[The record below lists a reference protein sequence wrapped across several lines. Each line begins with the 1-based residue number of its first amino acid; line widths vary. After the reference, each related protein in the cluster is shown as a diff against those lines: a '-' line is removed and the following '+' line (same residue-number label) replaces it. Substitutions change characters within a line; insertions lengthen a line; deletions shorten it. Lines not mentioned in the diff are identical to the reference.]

1 MRRFEGALAVCEH
14 TVVDDRSKAPFEMP
28 DDLEP
33 AEPIVPLDSSTV
45 IVVRDDHGPLEVF
58 MLERHIQSDFAGGAY
73 VFPGGKLDPA
83 DADPALAGI
92 VDGWEELAARMEENA
107 ELVRALAVCAIRETF
122 EEAGVLLARHD
133 DGTPVRLDD
142 PQWEDLR
149 VKLASRE
156 LTAADLAKETGIRY
170 AADLLRFWQRWVTPI
185 FAPKRYD
192 TRFFVA
198 VMPEG
203 QTPLHDD
210 VETTAS
216 TWVRPADAIARGRSG
231 ELVIIFPT
239 RMTLESLGGLETT
252 ASVFDASAARSTQPV
267 LPRFAVEDGEG
278 RVYLPGDPNP
288 HEP

>member
-1 MRRFEGALAVCEH
+1 
-14 TVVDDRSKAPFEMP
+14 VDDRSKAPFEMP

-33 AEPIVPLDSSTV
+33 AEPIVALDSSTV

-92 VDGWEELAARMEENA
+92 VDGWEALGARMGEDPD
-107 ELVRALAVCAIRETF
+107 LVRALAVCAIRETF
-122 EEAGVLLARHD
+122 EEAGVLLARHE
-133 DGTPVRLDD
+133 DGTPVQLDD
-142 PQWEDLR
+142 PRWEDLR
-149 VKLASRE
+149 RALAARE
-156 LTAADLAKETGIRY
+156 LTAGELAKETRIRY
-170 AADLLRFWQRWVTPI
+170 AADLLRFWQRWITPV

-198 VMPEG
+198 AMPDG

-231 ELVIIFPT
+231 QLVIIFPT
-239 RMTLESLGGLETT
+239 RKTLETLEGRETT
-252 ASVFDASAARSTQPV
+252 AAVFDAAASRSVQPV
-267 LPRFAVEDGEG
+267 LPRFVVEDGQG

>member
-1 MRRFEGALAVCEH
+1 
-14 TVVDDRSKAPFEMP
+14 VDDRSKVPFEMP

-33 AEPIVPLDSSTV
+33 AEPIVPRDSATV
-45 IVVRDDHGPLEVF
+45 IVLREAAAALEVF
-58 MLERHIQSDFAGGAY
+58 MLERHIKSDFAGGAY
-73 VFPGGKLDPA
+73 VFPGGTVDET
-83 DADPALAGI
+83 DRDPALAGL
-92 VDGWEELAARMEENA
+92 VDGWEPLAERTGEDPD
-107 ELVRALAVCAIRETF
+107 LTRALAVCAIRETF
-122 EEAGVLLARHD
+122 EEAGVLLARRE
-133 DGTPVRLDD
+133 DGQPVQLDD
-142 PQWEDLR
+142 PAWSATRTL
-149 VKLASRE
+149 LANRE
-156 LTAADLAKETGIRY
+156 IDATTLAKEAGIRY
-170 AADLLRFWQRWVTPI
+170 AADLLRFWQRWVTPV
-185 FAPKRYD
+185 FAPRRYD

-239 RMTLESLGGLETT
+239 RKTLESLDGLHSANAVFA
-252 ASVFDASAARSTQPV
+252 ASNARPTVPV
-267 LPRFAVEDGEG
+267 LPRFVLKDGEG

>member
-1 MRRFEGALAVCEH
+1 
-14 TVVDDRSKAPFEMP
+14 VDDRSKAPFEMP

-45 IVVRDDHGPLEVF
+45 IVVRDDRGPLEVF

-83 DADPALAGI
+83 DGDPGLAGI
-92 VDGWEELAARMEENA
+92 VDGWEALAARMSEDA
-107 ELVRALAVCAIRETF
+107 ELTRALAVCAIRETF
-122 EEAGVLLARHD
+122 EEAGVLLARHE
-133 DGTPVRLDD
+133 DGTPVRLED
-142 PQWEDLR
+142 PAWNER
-149 VKLASRE
+149 RISLANGDIDA
-156 LTAADLAKETGIRY
+156 TTLAKETGIRY
-170 AADLLRFWQRWVTPI
+170 AADLLRFWQRWITPV

-231 ELVIIFPT
+231 ELMIIFPT
-239 RMTLESLGGLETT
+239 RKTLESFDGLETT
-252 ASVFDASAARSTQPV
+252 ASVFDAAIGRSTDAV
-267 LPRFAVEDGEG
+267 LPRFVVEDGEG
-278 RVYLPGDPNP
+278 RVYLPGDPTP

>member
-1 MRRFEGALAVCEH
+1 VAVCEH

-45 IVVRDDHGPLEVF
+45 IVVRDDRGPLEVF

-83 DADPALAGI
+83 DGDPVLAGT
-92 VDGWEELAARMEENA
+92 VDGWEALASRMGEDPELT
-107 ELVRALAVCAIRETF
+107 RALAVCAIRETF
-122 EEAGVLLARHD
+122 EEAGVLLARHE
-133 DGTPVRLDD
+133 DGTPVRLED
-142 PQWEDLR
+142 PAWNER
-149 VKLASRE
+149 RTALANGE
-156 LTAADLAKETGIRY
+156 IDAATLAKEAGIRY
-170 AADLLRFWQRWVTPI
+170 AADLLRFWQRWITPV

-239 RMTLESLGGLETT
+239 RKTLESFDGLHTT
-252 ASVFDASAARSTQPV
+252 SSVFDAANGRSTEPV
-267 LPRFAVEDGEG
+267 LPRFVVEDGEG

>member
-1 MRRFEGALAVCEH
+1 
-14 TVVDDRSKAPFEMP
+14 MP

-73 VFPGGKLDPA
+73 VFPGGKLDSA

-92 VDGWEELAARMEENA
+92 VDGWESLAARMGEDPD
-107 ELVRALAVCAIRETF
+107 LVRALAVCAIRETF
-122 EEAGVLLARHD
+122 EEAGVLLARHE
-133 DGTPVRLDD
+133 DGQPVRLDD
-142 PQWEDLR
+142 PAWIDKR
-149 VKLASRE
+149 KAIANRE
-156 LTAADLAKETGIRY
+156 IDATALAKETGIRY
-170 AADLLRFWQRWVTPI
+170 AADLLRFWQRWITPV

-231 ELVIIFPT
+231 QLVIIFPT
-239 RMTLESLGGLETT
+239 RKTLETLDGLVTT
-252 ASVFDASAARSTQPV
+252 ASVFDAAVSRSVQPV
-267 LPRFAVEDGEG
+267 LPRFVVEDGQG
-278 RVYLPGDPNP
+278 RVYLPGDPHP

>member
-1 MRRFEGALAVCEH
+1 
-14 TVVDDRSKAPFEMP
+14 VDDRSKAPFEMP

-33 AEPIVPLDSSTV
+33 AQPIVPLDSSTV

-73 VFPGGKLDPA
+73 VFPGGKLDA
-83 DADPALAGI
+83 SDADPALAGV
-92 VDGWEELAARMEENA
+92 VDGWEALAARMDEDPDLA
-107 ELVRALAVCAIRETF
+107 RALAVCAIRETF
-122 EEAGVLLARHD
+122 EEAGVLLARHG
-133 DGTPVRLDD
+133 DGRPVRLDD
-142 PQWEDLR
+142 PAWIEKR
-149 VKLASRE
+149 KAIANRE
-156 LTAADLAKETGIRY
+156 IDATMLAKETGIRY
-170 AADLLRFWQRWVTPI
+170 AADLLRFWQRWITPV

-231 ELVIIFPT
+231 QLVIIFPT
-239 RMTLESLGGLETT
+239 RKTLETLDGLETT
-252 ASVFDASAARSTQPV
+252 ASVFDAAVSRSVQPV
-267 LPRFAVEDGEG
+267 LPRFVVEDGQG

>member
-1 MRRFEGALAVCEH
+1 
-14 TVVDDRSKAPFEMP
+14 MP

-33 AEPIVPLDSSTV
+33 AEPIIPLDSSTV
-45 IVVRDDHGPLEVF
+45 IVVRDDRGPLEVF

-83 DADPALAGI
+83 DADPALGGM
-92 VDGWEELAARMEENA
+92 VDGWEALAGRMDEDA

-122 EEAGVLLARHD
+122 EEAGVLLARHE
-133 DGTPVRLDD
+133 DGAPVQLHD
-142 PQWEDLR
+142 PRWEDLR
-149 VKLASRE
+149 RALAGRE
-156 LTAADLAKETGIRY
+156 LTAGDLAKETGIRY
-170 AADLLRFWQRWVTPI
+170 AADLLRFWQRWVTPV

-231 ELVIIFPT
+231 GLVIIFPT
-239 RMTLESLGGLETT
+239 RKTLESFDGLETT
-252 ASVFDASAARSTQPV
+252 ASVFDASGTRSTQPV
-267 LPRFAVEDGEG
+267 LPRFVVEDGQG

>member
-1 MRRFEGALAVCEH
+1 
-14 TVVDDRSKAPFEMP
+14 MP

-33 AEPIVPLDSSTV
+33 AEPIVPRDSSTV
-45 IVVRDDHGPLEVF
+45 IVLREAADMLEVF
-58 MLERHIQSDFAGGAY
+58 MLERHIKSDFAGGAY
-73 VFPGGKLDPA
+73 VFPGGTVDEA
-83 DADPALAGI
+83 DRDPALARL
-92 VDGWEELAARMEENA
+92 VDGCEALAARTGEDPDLE
-107 ELVRALAVCAIRETF
+107 RALAVCAIRETF
-122 EEAGVLLARHD
+122 EEAGILLARRD
-133 DGTPVRLDD
+133 DGSPVQLDD
-142 PQWEDLR
+142 PGWRDKR
-149 VKLASRE
+149 TALANRDIDAI
-156 LTAADLAKETGIRY
+156 TLAKETGIRY

-185 FAPKRYD
+185 FAPRRYD

-203 QTPLHDD
+203 QSPLHDD

-239 RMTLESLGGLETT
+239 RKTLESLAGLETT
-252 ASVFDASAARSTQPV
+252 NAVFDAAASRPKTPV
-267 LPRFAVEDGEG
+267 LPRFVVEDGEG

>member
-1 MRRFEGALAVCEH
+1 
-14 TVVDDRSKAPFEMP
+14 MP

-45 IVVRDDHGPLEVF
+45 IVMRDDHGPLEVF

-92 VDGWEELAARMEENA
+92 VDGWEALAARMGEDP
-107 ELVRALAVCAIRETF
+107 ELARALAVCAIRESF
-122 EEAGVLLARHD
+122 EEAGVLLARHE

-142 PQWEDLR
+142 PGWIDKR
-149 VKLASRE
+149 KAIANRE
-156 LTAADLAKETGIRY
+156 IDATTLAKETGIRY
-170 AADLLRFWQRWVTPI
+170 AADLLRFWQRWITPV

-216 TWVRPADAIARGRSG
+216 TWVRPADAITRGRSG
-231 ELVIIFPT
+231 QLVIIFPT
-239 RMTLESLGGLETT
+239 RKTLESLEGLETT
-252 ASVFDASAARSTQPV
+252 ASVFDAAGSRSVEPI
-267 LPRFAVEDGEG
+267 LPRFVVEGGQG
-278 RVYLPGDPNP
+278 RVYLPSDPNP

>member
-1 MRRFEGALAVCEH
+1 
-14 TVVDDRSKAPFEMP
+14 MP

-73 VFPGGKLDPA
+73 VFPGGKLDSA
-83 DADPALAGI
+83 DSDPALAGI
-92 VDGWEELAARMEENA
+92 VDGWETLAARMGEDPD
-107 ELVRALAVCAIRETF
+107 LVRALAVCAIRETF
-122 EEAGVLLARHD
+122 EEAGILLARHE
-133 DGTPVRLDD
+133 DGTPVHLDD
-142 PQWEDLR
+142 PSWEDLR
-149 VKLASRE
+149 RALAARE
-156 LTAADLAKETGIRY
+156 LTAGELAKETGVRY
-170 AADLLRFWQRWVTPI
+170 AADLLQFWQRWVTPV

-192 TRFFVA
+192 TRFFAA

-231 ELVIIFPT
+231 QLVIIFPT
-239 RMTLESLGGLETT
+239 RKTLESLEGLETT
-252 ASVFDASAARSTQPV
+252 ASVFDAAAARSVQPV
-267 LPRFAVEDGEG
+267 LPRFVVEDGEG